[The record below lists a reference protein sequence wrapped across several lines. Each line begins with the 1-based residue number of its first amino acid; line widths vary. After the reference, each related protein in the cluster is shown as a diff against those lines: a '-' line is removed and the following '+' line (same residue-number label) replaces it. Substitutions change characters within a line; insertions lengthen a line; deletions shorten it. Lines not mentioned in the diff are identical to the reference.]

1 MPVLVR
7 ALYQDPFSPVLL
19 SSPALMV
26 TDEQKGYVK
35 KVLDKACS
43 DSRFSDKAYIAITK
57 ILTGGSVKVP
67 TVATLT
73 PNSAEVGDPSF
84 TLHVHGTN
92 FTSLSKIVFNGGE
105 EPTTF
110 VSATELTT
118 IVNMTTVSGPSVASV
133 GVLSEDGVL
142 SNQMNFT
149 FTDGTAL
156 LLVSSAKKEPE
167 KVFTPAKK

>member
-7 ALYQDPFSPVLL
+7 ALYQDPFSTVLL

-26 TDEQKGYVK
+26 TDEQKGCVK

-57 ILTGGSVKVP
+57 ILTGRSVKVP

-92 FTSLSKIVFNGGE
+92 FTSLE
-105 EPTTF
+105 
-110 VSATELTT
+110 
-118 IVNMTTVSGPSVASV
+118 
-133 GVLSEDGVL
+133 
-142 SNQMNFT
+142 
-149 FTDGTAL
+149 
-156 LLVSSAKKEPE
+156 
-167 KVFTPAKK
+167 